1 MFAHVLTNLAKN
13 EINVFV
19 SFLLC
24 VFREE
29 YRTMKLQWQSM
40 TQTQEKNFAE
50 FRERKQLIGKLIA
63 KLSKDR
69 IIYVSRHQKTRIT
82 FIF

>member
-1 MFAHVLTNLAKN
+1 MFAHVLTNLAKKERN
-13 EINVFV
+13 MLV

-24 VFREE
+24 AFREE

-50 FRERKQLIGKLIA
+50 FRDRKQLIGKL
-63 KLSKDR
+63 
-69 IIYVSRHQKTRIT
+69 
-82 FIF
+82 